1 MAKRDNDIS
10 PELAFS
16 NYIHNVNEF
25 PTTKP
30 QPEQR
35 ERDGVLYRWAGT
47 HWSAV
52 PVKVLERVASDWLAD
67 NAPDKCNIRTAGSC
81 AATAIQRAAPLPII
95 THTVIPTMN
104 GYLHIKDGEITLLQP
119 DAGLGV
125 TYCLACHYN
134 PTANVNQFISFMNEV
149 LPDAEVRAYLQ
160 EYAGYTLLPDCR
172 HQLACWLIGGGGNG
186 KSTFAQIMQAL
197 HRNPVSMQLD
207 ALDGFNLA
215 GLIGASLVYCD
226 ETPVRIDEQRLKT
239 LISGDSVQIDRKY
252 RDPIVIRPTAKWFVS
267 GNALSA
273 ISDHSDGF
281 WRRWVIVPFNTKPK
295 TIQPL
300 LGDIIIAD
308 ELSGVLNWALEG
320 LRRLLQR
327 GKFPPLPA
335 ALLEAQK
342 TGKQQSNSVSAWVA
356 DCEAVTTTSDG
367 EVISKKFAY
376 FLYSNWCK
384 RNGTKPVSSFRFWDR
399 MELLFSDKLNYGR
412 ERCSSGQVRVVNIE
426 FKNMDA
432 NQELFAEASVS
443 SPSCSSGDYER
454 ASRG

>member
-1 MAKRDNDIS
+1 MAKRDDDIS
-10 PELAFS
+10 PELKFS
-16 NYIHNVNEF
+16 NWLHNITES
-25 PTTKP
+25 PIAEL
-30 QPEQR
+30 QPERR
-35 ERDGVLYRWAGT
+35 ERDGVMYGWAGT

-52 PVKVLERVASDWLAD
+52 PVKTLERLASDWLAA
-67 NAPDKCNIRTAGSC
+67 NAPDRCNVRTAGSC
-81 AATAIQRAAPLPII
+81 AATAIQRAASLPTIA
-95 THTVIPTMN
+95 HTVIPTNN
-104 GYLHIKDGEITLLQP
+104 GYLHVRDDKMVLLPP
-119 DAGLGV
+119 DPSLGV
-125 TYCLACHYN
+125 TYCLACHYD
-134 PTANVNQFISFMNEV
+134 PVAGVGQFLAFMNEV

-215 GLIGASLVYCD
+215 GLVGASLVYCD

-252 RDPIVIRPTAKWFVS
+252 RDPLVIRPTAKWIVA
-267 GNALSA
+267 GNALSS

-281 WRRWVIVPFNTKPK
+281 WRRWVVVPFDQKPK
-295 TIQPL
+295 TVQPL

-327 GKFPPLPA
+327 GKFPPLPV
-335 ALLEAQK
+335 ALMEAK
-342 TGKQQSNSVSAWVA
+342 KAGKQQSNSVNAWVA
-356 DCEAVTTTSDG
+356 DCEAVASSDG
-367 EVISKKFAY
+367 EVISKKLAY
-376 FLYSNWCK
+376 HLYSNWCK
-384 RNGTKPVSSFRFWDR
+384 RNGAKAVYSPKFWDR
-399 MELLFSDKLNYGR
+399 MELLFGDTLRYGR
-412 ERCSSGQVRVVNIE
+412 ERSSSGQVRVVNLE

-432 NQELFAEASVS
+432 NQGMFTETSMY
-443 SPSCSSGDYER
+443 SPGCSSSDYAM
-454 ASRG
+454 ASGG